1 MGKMKQE
8 TAIDY
13 EKLANHWNNNDE
25 NSEALNAFTD
35 AYLYKYEKKSQ
46 KVRAIRGKFSKQSLH
61 GRILP
66 QKPKLILIMIAPRNQ
81 RPMTSRKENSLN
93 R

>member
-35 AYLYKYEKKSQ
+35 AYLYKHEKKSQ
-46 KVRAIRGKFSKQSLH
+46 KVRTIEVS
-61 GRILP
+61 
-66 QKPKLILIMIAPRNQ
+66 
-81 RPMTSRKENSLN
+81 SLN
-93 R
+93 KACTEEFYHKNPNLF

>member
-25 NSEALNAFTD
+25 NSEALNAFAD
-35 AYLYKYEKKSQ
+35 AYLYKHLYKHEKKSQ
-46 KVRAIRGKFSKQSLH
+46 KIRAIEIS
-61 GRILP
+61 
-66 QKPKLILIMIAPRNQ
+66 
-81 RPMTSRKENSLN
+81 SLN
-93 R
+93 KACMGEFCHKNPNLF

>member
-25 NSEALNAFTD
+25 NSEALNAFAD
-35 AYLYKYEKKSQ
+35 AYLYKHEKKSQ
-46 KVRAIRGKFSKQSLH
+46 KVRAIGVSSLNKACMGEFCH
-61 GRILP
+61 
-66 QKPKLILIMIAPRNQ
+66 KNPKLF
-81 RPMTSRKENSLN
+81 
-93 R
+93 

>member
-25 NSEALNAFTD
+25 NSEALNAFAD
-35 AYLYKYEKKSQ
+35 AYLYKHEKKSKRFGQ
-46 KVRAIRGKFSKQSLH
+46 
-61 GRILP
+61 
-66 QKPKLILIMIAPRNQ
+66 
-81 RPMTSRKENSLN
+81 
-93 R
+93 

>member
-46 KVRAIRGKFSKQSLH
+46 KVRAI
-61 GRILP
+61 
-66 QKPKLILIMIAPRNQ
+66 
-81 RPMTSRKENSLN
+81 
-93 R
+93 

>member
-13 EKLANHWNNNDE
+13 EKLANHWNYNDE

-46 KVRAIRGKFSKQSLH
+46 KVRAIEVS
-61 GRILP
+61 
-66 QKPKLILIMIAPRNQ
+66 
-81 RPMTSRKENSLN
+81 SLN
-93 R
+93 KACMGEFCHKNPNLF

>member
-25 NSEALNAFTD
+25 NSEALNAFAD
-35 AYLYKYEKKSQ
+35 AYLYKHEKKSQ
-46 KVRAIRGKFSKQSLH
+46 KVRTIEIS
-61 GRILP
+61 
-66 QKPKLILIMIAPRNQ
+66 
-81 RPMTSRKENSLN
+81 SLN
-93 R
+93 KACMGEFYHKNPNLF

>member
-1 MGKMKQE
+1 MGKMKQK

-25 NSEALNAFTD
+25 NSEALNAFAD

-46 KVRAIRGKFSKQSLH
+46 KVWAIG
-61 GRILP
+61 
-66 QKPKLILIMIAPRNQ
+66 
-81 RPMTSRKENSLN
+81 
-93 R
+93 

>member
-1 MGKMKQE
+1 M
-8 TAIDY
+8 

-25 NSEALNAFTD
+25 NSEALNAFAD
-35 AYLYKYEKKSQ
+35 AYLYKHEKKSQ
-46 KVRAIRGKFSKQSLH
+46 KVWAINRGKFSKQSLH

-81 RPMTSRKENSLN
+81 RPMTSRKENGLN

>member
-25 NSEALNAFTD
+25 NSEALNALQTLTF
-35 AYLYKYEKKSQ
+35 
-46 KVRAIRGKFSKQSLH
+46 IN
-61 GRILP
+61 
-66 QKPKLILIMIAPRNQ
+66 M
-81 RPMTSRKENSLN
+81 RK
-93 R
+93 RVKRFWQ

>member
-13 EKLANHWNNNDE
+13 EKLANYWNNNDE
-25 NSEALNAFTD
+25 NSEALNAFAD

-46 KVRAIRGKFSKQSLH
+46 KVRAIEIS
-61 GRILP
+61 
-66 QKPKLILIMIAPRNQ
+66 
-81 RPMTSRKENSLN
+81 SLN
-93 R
+93 KACTREFCHKNPNLF